1 MDLAYYGTYF
11 SRFILNKYL
20 KVFNLNSNCNYLN
33 IKILKGFE
41 RIKEISLIFY
51 KALRHLFYLSTFTI
65 SLLILISCLFIEN
78 FRKS

>member
-11 SRFILNKYL
+11 SRLFL

-33 IKILKGFE
+33 IKILKGFK

-51 KALRHLFYLSTFTI
+51 RALRHLFYLSTFTI
-65 SLLILISCLFIEN
+65 SFLILISCVFIEN

>member
-20 KVFNLNSNCNYLN
+20 KVFNLNSDCNYLN

-51 KALRHLFYLSTFTI
+51 RARHYLFYLSTFTI